1 VVGPVDPEPI
11 DTGCEVRTLE
21 SRLDPRSS
29 EYERNHTAY
38 RELVDVL
45 RERQGVAIDG
55 GPGRAR
61 AIERHLGRGKILVRD
76 RIDCVTDDG
85 TAFLELSTL
94 SGYGQYDDAAP
105 GAGIVTGIGVVHDVP
120 YVFIANDATVK
131 GGSLLPTSIKKH
143 VRAQQIA
150 DENDLGVIYLVDSG
164 GAFLPLQDEIFPDKD
179 HFGGS
184 FYRQARM
191 SARGL
196 PQLSVVLGGCTAGGA
211 YVPALSDEV
220 IMVEGIGRIFLGG
233 PPIVKAALGEIIE
246 ADDLGGAALHT
257 RKSGVSDYLAMD
269 EREAY
274 GKLRELCL
282 ATNQRRLGER
292 SGGSNECAPEPPA
305 HDPAQIYGIV
315 SADDRI
321 PFEVLEIVAR
331 LADGSKFSAFKPEWG
346 ESIVCGFARIWG
358 HQVGVIANQG
368 IIFSE
373 SALKATH
380 FIELC
385 EQRRI
390 PLLFLQ
396 NTSGYMV
403 GRDSEIAGIAKHG
416 AKMVSAVA
424 NATVPKYTVLIG
436 GSYGAGNYGMC
447 GRGFE
452 PRFLFAWP
460 NSRIA
465 TMSAQTAQTVLVDIR
480 LAGMKGGDTTDEE
493 VAALRAEVAAQYETQ
508 SDPYYATSRLWD
520 DGLIDPLHTRD
531 ALGLCLA
538 LAARQDAPARGPGIV
553 YRM

>member
-1 VVGPVDPEPI
+1 M
-11 DTGCEVRTLE
+11 RTLE
-21 SRLDPRSS
+21 TAVDRTAAHFVENR
-29 EYERNHTAY
+29 EAYE
-38 RELVDVL
+38 ELVKTL
-45 RERQGVAIDG
+45 RERMRRAIDG
-55 GPGRAR
+55 GAGRSES
-61 AIERHLGRGKILVRD
+61 IERHLRRGKVMVRD
-76 RIDCVTDDG
+76 RIDMVIDADTS
-85 TAFLELSTL
+85 FLELSTL
-94 SGYGQYDDAAP
+94 AGHGQYDDEVP
-105 GAGIVTGIGVVHDVP
+105 GAGIVTGIGLVHGVP

-131 GGSLLPTSIKKH
+131 GGSLVPVAIKKH
-143 VRAQQIA
+143 VRAQDIA
-150 DENDLGVIYLVDSG
+150 EQNGLGVIYLVDSG

-184 FYRQARM
+184 FYRQARL

-246 ADDLGGAALHT
+246 PDDLGGAALHT
-257 RKSGVSDYLAMD
+257 RVSGVSDDIAST
-269 EREAY
+269 EAEAY
-274 GKLRELCL
+274 GRLREICE
-282 ATNQRRLGER
+282 TTSQRRIDQRQPWLDWIE
-292 SGGSNECAPEPPA
+292 PEPPL
-305 HDPAQIYGIV
+305 HDPTDLYGIV

-321 PFEVLEIVAR
+321 PFDATEIIAR
-331 LADGSKFSAFKPEWG
+331 IVDGSRFAAFKPEWG
-346 ESIVCGFARIWG
+346 ESIVTGFARIWG
-358 HQVGVIANQG
+358 HLVGIVANNG

-403 GRDSEIAGIAKHG
+403 GRDSEAAGIAKHG

-424 NATVPKYTVLIG
+424 NATVPKYTVLVG

-447 GRGFE
+447 GRGFN

-480 LAGMKGGDTTDEE
+480 RGGMKGEETTEDDLEDLRQE
-493 VAALRAEVAAQYETQ
+493 VLRQYETQ

-520 DGLIDPLHTRD
+520 DGLIDPVHTRD
-531 ALGLCLA
+531 VLGLCLA
-538 LAARQDAPARGPGIV
+538 LAARQDEPAPGPGIV

>member
-1 VVGPVDPEPI
+1 MQPITSRVDPGSPEFA
-11 DTGCEVRTLE
+11 TNEA
-21 SRLDPRSS
+21 
-29 EYERNHTAY
+29 AY
-38 RELVDVL
+38 HDLVDTL
-45 RERQGVAIDG
+45 RERMQWAING
-55 GPGRAR
+55 GEGRER
-61 AIERHLGRGKILVRD
+61 SIERHLERGKVLVRD
-76 RIDCVTDDG
+76 RIDLVIDDN
-85 TAFLELSTL
+85 TPFIEFSTL
-94 SGYGQYDDAAP
+94 SGYGQYDNEVP
-105 GAGIVTGIGVVHDVP
+105 GGGIITGIGLVHGVP

-131 GGSLLPTSIKKH
+131 GGSLVPVAIKKH
-143 VRAQQIA
+143 VRAQEIA
-150 DENDLGVIYLVDSG
+150 EENGLGVIYLVDSG

-184 FYRQARM
+184 FFRQARL
-191 SARGL
+191 SAQGL

-220 IMVEGIGRIFLGG
+220 IMVQGIGRIFLGG
-233 PPIVKAALGEIIE
+233 PPIVKAALGEIIDPDE
-246 ADDLGGAALHT
+246 LGGAELHT
-257 RKSGVSDYLAMD
+257 RTSGVSDYMAD
-269 EREAY
+269 TEREAY
-274 GKLRELCL
+274 GKLREICE
-282 ATNQRRLGER
+282 TTGQRSIDDRQAWLDYTEP
-292 SGGSNECAPEPPA
+292 EAPLHPA
-305 HDPAQIYGIV
+305 EEIYGII

-321 PFEVLEIVAR
+321 PFDAREIIAR
-331 LADGSKFSAFKPEWG
+331 IVDGSRFADFKPEWG
-346 ESIVCGFARIWG
+346 QSIVTGFARIWG
-358 HQVGVIANQG
+358 HQVGIIANNG

-403 GRDSEIAGIAKHG
+403 GKDSEAGGIAKNG

-447 GRGFE
+447 GRGFN

-465 TMSAQTAQTVLVDIR
+465 TMAADTAETVLTDIR
-480 LAGMKGGDTTDEE
+480 VGGLKGADTTEE
-493 VAALRAEVAAQYETQ
+493 QLAQIRAEIRAQYDTQ
-508 SDPYYATSRLWD
+508 SNPYYATSRLWD
-520 DGLIDPLHTRD
+520 DGLIDPVHTRD

-538 LAARQDAPARGPGIV
+538 LAARQDEPAPGRGLV

>member
-1 VVGPVDPEPI
+1 MQAIVSRI
-11 DTGCEVRTLE
+11 DRESAEFRANSAAYGELTDTLDE
-21 SRLDPRSS
+21 RMRWAIEGGRGRDRS
-29 EYERNHTAY
+29 
-38 RELVDVL
+38 
-45 RERQGVAIDG
+45 
-55 GPGRAR
+55 
-61 AIERHLGRGKILVRD
+61 IERHLGRGKIMVRD
-76 RIDCVTDDG
+76 RIAAVTDHD
-85 TAFLELSTL
+85 TPFLEFSTL
-94 SGYGQYDDAAP
+94 SGFGQYDDSAP
-105 GAGIVTGIGVVHDVP
+105 GAGIVTGIGVVHGVP

-131 GGSLLPTSIKKH
+131 GGSLLPVSIKKH

-184 FYRQARM
+184 FYRQARL

-220 IMVEGIGRIFLGG
+220 IMVEGIGQIFLGG
-233 PPIVKAALGEIIE
+233 PPIVKAALGEIVE
-246 ADDLGGAALHT
+246 PDDLGGADLHT
-257 RKSGVSDYLAMD
+257 RVSGVSDYLAD
-269 EREAY
+269 TELEAY
-274 GKLRELCL
+274 GKLREICQ
-282 ATNQRRLGER
+282 TTSQRGLTDRTGWLDWKT
-292 SGGSNECAPEPPA
+292 PEPPLY
-305 HDPAQIYGIV
+305 PADDLYGIV

-321 PFEVLEIVAR
+321 PFSAVEIIAR
-331 LADGSKFSAFKPEWG
+331 LVDGSRFAEFKPEWG
-346 ESIVCGFARIWG
+346 SSIVTGFARIWG
-358 HQVGVIANQG
+358 HQVGIIANDG

-390 PLLFLQ
+390 PLVFLQ

-403 GRDSEIAGIAKHG
+403 GKDAEAGGIAKNG
-416 AKMVSAVA
+416 AKMVAAVA
-424 NATVPKYTVLIG
+424 NATVPRYTVLTG
-436 GSYGAGNYGMC
+436 GAYGAGNYGMC
-447 GRGFE
+447 GRGFQ

-465 TMSAQTAQTVLVDIR
+465 TMAADTAETVLVDIR
-480 LAGMKGGDTTDEE
+480 LGGLKAAQTTDDD
-493 VAALRAEVAAQYETQ
+493 VAALRAEIRGQYEEQ

-520 DGLIDPLHTRD
+520 DGLIDPAHTRD

-538 LAARQDAPARGPGIV
+538 LAARQDEPAPGRGLV

>member
-1 VVGPVDPEPI
+1 MRAIESRI
-11 DTGCEVRTLE
+11 DTGSAQYASNRDSYV
-21 SRLDPRSS
+21 
-29 EYERNHTAY
+29 
-38 RELVDVL
+38 ELVETL
-45 RERQGVAIDG
+45 RERQTWAVNG
-55 GPGRAR
+55 GPGRER
-61 AIERHLGRGKILVRD
+61 SIERHLARGKVIVRD
-76 RIDCVTDDG
+76 RIDMVIDEG
-85 TAFLELSTL
+85 TPFLEFSTL
-94 SGYGQYDDAAP
+94 SGYAQYDNSAP
-105 GAGIVTGIGVVHDVP
+105 GAGIITGIGVVHGVP

-131 GGSLLPTSIKKH
+131 GGSLLPVSIKKH

-150 DENDLGVIYLVDSG
+150 EENELGVIYLVDSG
-164 GAFLPLQDEIFPDKD
+164 GAFLPLQDDIFPDKD

-184 FYRQARM
+184 FYRQARL
-191 SARGL
+191 SAQGL

-246 ADDLGGAALHT
+246 PDDLGGADLHT
-257 RKSGVSDYLAMD
+257 RVSGVSDYLAD
-269 EREAY
+269 TEAEAY
-274 GKLRELCL
+274 GKLREICE
-282 ATNQRRLGER
+282 TTSQRHIDDRQGWADWVEPV
-292 SGGSNECAPEPPA
+292 APA
-305 HDPAQIYGIV
+305 YDPAEIYGII
-315 SADDRI
+315 SADDRT
-321 PFEVLEIVAR
+321 PFDATEVIAR
-331 LADGSKFSAFKPEWG
+331 MVDGSTFAAFKPEWG

-358 HQVGVIANQG
+358 HLVGIVANNG

-385 EQRRI
+385 EQRRV

-403 GRDSEIAGIAKHG
+403 GRDSEAGGIAKNG
-416 AKMVSAVA
+416 AKMVAAVA
-424 NATVPKYTVLIG
+424 NATVPRYTVLIG

-447 GRGFE
+447 GRGFN

-465 TMSAQTAQTVLVDIR
+465 TMSAATAQTVLVDIR
-480 LAGMKGGDTTDEE
+480 LAGMKGEDTTPEH
-493 VAALRAEVAAQYETQ
+493 VAELRAEVADQYETQ

-520 DGLIDPLHTRD
+520 DGLIDPVHTRD

-538 LAARQDAPARGPGIV
+538 VAARQDEPAPGRGLV

>member
-1 VVGPVDPEPI
+1 MRPIASRI
-11 DTGCEVRTLE
+11 DTGSAQYR
-21 SRLDPRSS
+21 D
-29 EYERNHTAY
+29 NAAAY
-38 RELVDVL
+38 RLLVDTLV
-45 RERQGVAIDG
+45 ERQQVAIDG
-55 GPGRAR
+55 GRGRER
-61 AIERHLGRGKILVRD
+61 SIERHLGRGKIMVRD
-76 RIDCVTDDG
+76 RIDMVVDAG
-85 TAFLELSTL
+85 TPFLEFSTL
-94 SGYGQYDDAAP
+94 AAYGQYDDGAP
-105 GAGIVTGIGVVHDVP
+105 GAGIVTGIGVVQGAP

-131 GGSLLPTSIKKH
+131 GGSLLPVSIKKH
-143 VRAQQIA
+143 VRAQEIA
-150 DENDLGVIYLVDSG
+150 AENELGVIYLVDSG

-184 FYRQARM
+184 FYRQARL
-191 SARGL
+191 SAQGL

-220 IMVEGIGRIFLGG
+220 IMVRGIGRIFLGG

-246 ADDLGGAALHT
+246 PDDLGGAELHT
-257 RKSGVSDYLAMD
+257 HISGVSDYMAD
-269 EREAY
+269 SEAEAY
-274 GKLRELCL
+274 GKLREICET
-282 ATNQRRLGER
+282 TNQRRIDARQDWIDWVE
-292 SGGSNECAPEPPA
+292 PEPPIYEA
-305 HDPAQIYGIV
+305 EEIYGIV

-321 PFEVLEIVAR
+321 PYDATEIIAR
-331 LADGSKFSAFKPEWG
+331 MVDGSKFSPFKPEWG
-346 ESIVCGFARIWG
+346 ESVVCGYARIWG
-358 HQVGVIANQG
+358 HRVGIIANNG

-403 GRDSEIAGIAKHG
+403 GRDSEAGGIAKKG
-416 AKMVSAVA
+416 AKMVAAVA
-424 NATVPKYTVLIG
+424 NTTVPKYTVLIG

-447 GRGFE
+447 GRGFN

-465 TMSAQTAQTVLVDIR
+465 TMAADTAETVLVDIR
-480 LAGMKGGDTTDEE
+480 VGGMKGAETSQEE
-493 VAALRAEVAAQYETQ
+493 LDAIAAEIRGQYETQ

-520 DGLIDPLHTRD
+520 DGLIDPVHTRD
-531 ALGLCLA
+531 ALGLCLG
-538 LAARQDAPARGPGIV
+538 LAARQDEPAAGPGIV

>member
-1 VVGPVDPEPI
+1 MNRITSKV
-11 DTGCEVRTLE
+11 DTGSAEFGANQQKYLGELE
-21 SRLDPRSS
+21 
-29 EYERNHTAY
+29 T
-38 RELVDVL
+38 L
-45 RERQGVAIDG
+45 RERQQWVIDG
-55 GPGRAR
+55 GERR
-61 AIERHLGRGKILVRD
+61 QRSIQRHLDRGKIMVRE
-76 RIDCVTDDG
+76 RIDLVTDDH
-85 TAFLELSTL
+85 TPFLEFSTL
-94 SGYGQYDDAAP
+94 SAYGQYDDEAP
-105 GAGIVTGIGVVHDVP
+105 GAGIVTGIGIVHGVP
-120 YVFIANDATVK
+120 WVFIANDATVK
-131 GGSLLPTSIKKH
+131 GGSLLPMSIKKH
-143 VRAQQIA
+143 VRAQEIA
-150 DENDLGVIYLVDSG
+150 EENRLGVIYLVDSG

-184 FYRQARM
+184 FYRQARL
-191 SARGL
+191 SAQGL

-246 ADDLGGAALHT
+246 PDDLGGAVLHT
-257 RKSGVSDYLAMD
+257 RTSGVSDYMAVT

-274 GKLRELCL
+274 GKLREICST
-282 ATNQRRLGER
+282 TNQRRIDDRQGWLDWVE
-292 SGGSNECAPEPPA
+292 PEEPVF
-305 HDPAQIYGIV
+305 DAQELYGIV

-321 PFEVLEIVAR
+321 PFDATEIIAR
-331 LADGSKFSAFKPEWG
+331 IVDGSRFAAFKPEWG
-346 ESIVCGFARIWG
+346 ESIICGFARIWG
-358 HQVGVIANQG
+358 HLVGVISNNG

-385 EQRRI
+385 EQRKI
-390 PLLFLQ
+390 PLVFLQ

-403 GRDSEIAGIAKHG
+403 GSDSEKGGIAKNG
-416 AKMVSAVA
+416 AKMVAAVA

-447 GRGFE
+447 GRGFN

-465 TMSAQTAQTVLVDIR
+465 TMAADTAETVLVDIR
-480 LAGMKGGDTTDEE
+480 VGGLKGAETSDEE
-493 VAALRAEVAAQYETQ
+493 LAEIRAHIRGQYETQ

-520 DGLIDPLHTRD
+520 DGLIDPVHTRD
-531 ALGLCLA
+531 ALGLSIA
-538 LAARQDAPARGPGIV
+538 LAARHDRPETGPGLV

>member
-1 VVGPVDPEPI
+1 MRALESRI
-11 DTGCEVRTLE
+11 DTGSTRFAENRA
-21 SRLDPRSS
+21 S
-29 EYERNHTAY
+29 YEGRVKT
-38 RELVDVL
+38 L
-45 RERQGVAIDG
+45 RERQEWAISG
-55 GPGRAR
+55 GPGRDR
-61 AIERHLGRGKILVRD
+61 SIERHLARGKVMVRD
-76 RIDCVTDDG
+76 RIDLVTDDG
-85 TAFLELSTL
+85 TPFLELSTL
-94 SGYGQYDDAAP
+94 SGFGQYGDAAP
-105 GAGIVTGIGVVHDVP
+105 GAGIVTGIGLVHGVP

-131 GGSLLPTSIKKH
+131 GGSLLPVSIKKH
-143 VRAQQIA
+143 VRAQDIA
-150 DENDLGVIYLVDSG
+150 LENGLGVIYLVDSG
-164 GAFLPLQDEIFPDKD
+164 GAFLPLQDDIFPDKD

-184 FYRQARM
+184 FYRQARL
-191 SARGL
+191 SAAGL

-220 IMVEGIGRIFLGG
+220 IMVDGIGRIFLGG

-246 ADDLGGAALHT
+246 PDDLGGAVLHT
-257 RKSGVSDYLAMD
+257 RTSGVSDYLAAA

-274 GKLRELCL
+274 GKLREICA
-282 ATNQRRLGER
+282 ATNQRRVTDR
-292 SGGSNECAPEPPA
+292 SGWLDFRPPEAPAYDTAE
-305 HDPAQIYGIV
+305 IYGIV

-321 PFEVLEIVAR
+321 PFEALEIIAR
-331 LADGSKFSAFKPEWG
+331 LVDGSRFSSFKPEWG
-346 ESIVCGFARIWG
+346 ESIVCGFARVWG
-358 HQVGVIANQG
+358 HLVGIVANDG

-385 EQRRI
+385 EQRRV
-390 PLLFLQ
+390 PLVFLQ

-403 GRDSEIAGIAKHG
+403 GRDSEAGGIAKNG

-447 GRGFE
+447 GRGFN

-465 TMSAQTAQTVLVDIR
+465 TMASETAQTVLVDIR
-480 LAGMKGGDTTDEE
+480 LAGLKGKETTEE
-493 VAALRAEVAAQYETQ
+493 QVEALRAEVAEQYDTQ

-520 DGLIDPLHTRD
+520 DGLIDPVKTRD
-531 ALGLCLA
+531 ALGLCVA
-538 LAARQDAPARGPGIV
+538 LAARQDEPPTGPGLV

>member
-1 VVGPVDPEPI
+1 MRPIESRI
-11 DTGCEVRTLE
+11 DTGSTQYITNRAA
-21 SRLDPRSS
+21 
-29 EYERNHTAY
+29 YER
-38 RELVDVL
+38 LVATL
-45 RERQGVAIDG
+45 SERLEWAISG
-55 GPGRAR
+55 GPGRER
-61 AIERHLGRGKILVRD
+61 SIQRHLERGKVMVRD
-76 RIDCVTDDG
+76 RIDMVIDDD
-85 TAFLELSTL
+85 TPFLEFSTL
-94 SGYGQYDDAAP
+94 SGYGQYDNSAP
-105 GAGIVTGIGVVHDVP
+105 GAGIITGVGVVQGAP

-131 GGSLLPTSIKKH
+131 GGSLLPVSIKKH

-150 DENDLGVIYLVDSG
+150 EENGLGVIYLVDSG
-164 GAFLPLQDEIFPDKD
+164 GAFLPLQDDIFPDKD

-184 FYRQARM
+184 FYRQARL
-191 SARGL
+191 SAMGL

-246 ADDLGGAALHT
+246 PDDLGGAELHT
-257 RKSGVSDYLAMD
+257 RISGVSDYLAD
-269 EREAY
+269 TEAEAY
-274 GKLRELCL
+274 GKLREICE
-282 ATNQRRLGER
+282 TTSQRSIDDRQGWCDWAE
-292 SGGSNECAPEPPA
+292 PEPPLY
-305 HDPAQIYGIV
+305 DPTEIYGII

-321 PFEVLEIVAR
+321 PFDATEVIAR
-331 LADGSKFSAFKPEWG
+331 MVDGSRFSPFKPEWG

-358 HQVGVIANQG
+358 HLVGIIANNG

-403 GRDSEIAGIAKHG
+403 GRDSEAGGIAKNG
-416 AKMVSAVA
+416 AKMVAAVA
-424 NATVPKYTVLIG
+424 NATVPRYTVLIG

-447 GRGFE
+447 GRGFN

-465 TMSAQTAQTVLVDIR
+465 TMSAETAQTVLVDIR
-480 LAGMKGGDTTDEE
+480 LAGMKGDETTPEHVQALRDE
-493 VAALRAEVAAQYETQ
+493 VALQYETQ

-520 DGLIDPLHTRD
+520 DGLIDPVDTRD

-538 LAARQDAPARGPGIV
+538 LAARQDEPAPGPGLV

>member
-1 VVGPVDPEPI
+1 MRRI
-11 DTGCEVRTLE
+11 E
-21 SRLDPRSS
+21 SRIDPASAEFSTNRD
-29 EYERNHTAY
+29 AY
-38 RELVDVL
+38 LQLMATL
-45 RERQGVAIDG
+45 RERQQWAISG
-55 GPGRAR
+55 GPGRER
-61 AIERHLGRGKILVRD
+61 SIERHLSRGKVMVRD
-76 RIDCVTDDG
+76 RIDMVTDDH

-94 SGYGQYDDAAP
+94 SGFGQYDDAAP
-105 GAGIVTGIGVVHDVP
+105 GAGIVTGIGIVHGVP

-131 GGSLLPTSIKKH
+131 GGSLLPVSIKKH

-150 DENDLGVIYLVDSG
+150 EENELGVIYLVDSG

-184 FYRQARM
+184 FYRQARL
-191 SARGL
+191 SGLGL

-220 IMVEGIGRIFLGG
+220 IMVDGIGRIFLGG

-246 ADDLGGAALHT
+246 PDDLGGAVLHT
-257 RKSGVSDYLAMD
+257 RTSGVSDYLAD
-269 EREAY
+269 SEREAY
-274 GKLRELCL
+274 GKLRELCE
-282 ATNQRRLGER
+282 ATNQRQIAHRQDWVDWL
-292 SGGSNECAPEPPA
+292 APEPPHFA
-305 HDPAQIYGIV
+305 AEEIYGII
-315 SADDRI
+315 SADNRI
-321 PFEVLEIVAR
+321 PFDATEIIAR
-331 LADGSKFSAFKPEWG
+331 LVDGSRFSPFKPEWG
-346 ESIVCGFARIWG
+346 DSVVCGFARIWG
-358 HQVGVIANQG
+358 HLVGVVANNG

-385 EQRRI
+385 EQRRV

-396 NTSGYMV
+396 NTTGYMV
-403 GRDSEIAGIAKHG
+403 GRDSEAAGIAKHG
-416 AKMVSAVA
+416 AKMVAAVA
-424 NATVPKYTVLIG
+424 NATVPRYTVLIG

-447 GRGFE
+447 GRGFN

-465 TMSAQTAQTVLVDIR
+465 TMSAETAQTVLVDIR
-480 LAGMKGGDTTDEE
+480 LAGMKGEDTTPDQ
-493 VAALRAEVAAQYETQ
+493 VAALRAEVAEQYETQ

-520 DGLIDPLHTRD
+520 DGLIDPVDTRD

-538 LAARQDAPARGPGIV
+538 LAARQDEPAPGPGLV